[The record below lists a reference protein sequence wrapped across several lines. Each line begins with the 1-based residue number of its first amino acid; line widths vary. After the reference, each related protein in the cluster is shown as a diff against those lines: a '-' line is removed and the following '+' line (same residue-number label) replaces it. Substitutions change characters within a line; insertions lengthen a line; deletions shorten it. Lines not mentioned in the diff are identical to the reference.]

1 MEGMMP
7 LGSYKSRVPRD
18 DQVGAV
24 GQRPTKGFKGLSSHQ
39 EVMACGE
46 VFESP
51 QVSGQLPDELVVF
64 PNDLVACLCYK
75 KYNFHVC
82 GFGR

>member
-1 MEGMMP
+1 
-7 LGSYKSRVPRD
+7 
-18 DQVGAV
+18 
-24 GQRPTKGFKGLSSHQ
+24 
-39 EVMACGE
+39 MACGE

-64 PNDLVACLCYK
+64 ADDLVACFCYK